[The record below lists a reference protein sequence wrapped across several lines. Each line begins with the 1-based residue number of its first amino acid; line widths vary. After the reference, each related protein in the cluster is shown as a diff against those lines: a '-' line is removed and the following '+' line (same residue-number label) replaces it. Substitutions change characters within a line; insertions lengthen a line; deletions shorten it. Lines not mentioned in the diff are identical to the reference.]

1 VTHTE
6 RRIVLAYA
14 RCRRRAGNFHIDA
27 FNDRSVGHVLV
38 AHSKLGNGTVF
49 IRSHPVE
56 LSFSETGRLI
66 ADIWPTSVLEEA
78 ASWLEHVER
87 EMYLINFKI
96 LERAAT

>member
-1 VTHTE
+1 VTYTE

-38 AHSKLGNGTVF
+38 AHSKLRNGTVF
-49 IRSHPVE
+49 IRSHPIVP
-56 LSFSETGRLI
+56 LPVDMQHAMTISLL
-66 ADIWPTSVLEEA
+66 DEA
-78 ASWLEHVER
+78 AAWLEAVER

-96 LERAAT
+96 LERTTA